1 MEEERVTT
9 ERQPGA
15 TERLEKLVGE
25 MGAQGESLVAIVEFC
40 AQERTSG
47 QVDEMLAPL
56 RADRLSVYTPS
67 TLRRLLENAGAL
79 VYHANDVAPDE
90 LTDENGDLVMP
101 EEAVPTWTATPE
113 ALAWCAARNP
123 LGELADAVG
132 TDEEIADVY
141 ARILALCDE
150 EPHSMNDIAHVL
162 GEEGLLGE
170 GGRDAGSLVGKLE
183 ELGALAWH
191 GAWETS
197 ALGRD
202 YLDLACA

>member
-1 MEEERVTT
+1 MEEEKTAA
-9 ERQPGA
+9 EEQPSTA
-15 TERLEKLVGE
+15 ERLGKLVGE
-25 MGAQGESLVAIVEFC
+25 MGAQGESLVAIVAFC
-40 AQERTSG
+40 AQERTSEE
-47 QVDEMLAPL
+47 VDEMLAPL

-79 VYHANDVAPDE
+79 VYHANDTAPDK

-101 EEAVPTWTATPE
+101 EQAVPTWTATSE
-113 ALAWCAARNP
+113 ALAWYAARNP
-123 LGELADAVG
+123 LGDLADAVG
-132 TDEEIADVY
+132 ADEEVADVY

-150 EPHSMNDIAHVL
+150 EPRSMSDIAHTL
-162 GEEGLLGE
+162 DEEGLLE
-170 GGRDAGSLVGKLE
+170 ENGRDAGSLVGKLE